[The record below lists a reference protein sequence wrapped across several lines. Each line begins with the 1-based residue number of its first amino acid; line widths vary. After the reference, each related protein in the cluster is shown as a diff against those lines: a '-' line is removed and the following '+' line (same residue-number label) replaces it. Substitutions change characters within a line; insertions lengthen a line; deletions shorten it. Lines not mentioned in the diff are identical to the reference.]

1 MQSSVESNSKIIKM
15 QVIFKYLLHEYS
27 WYKVAIKIPEFEL
40 LNWLNTNTSRNKKES
55 KKKPKRVKRKIIDKE
70 ELGKFEII
78 AKKMGQDMTF
88 SEPISDLKKNLKK
101 LGICFLKYP
110 VELVK
115 DKETVCIKLDKENEK
130 TLKSFLEITCGA

>member
-1 MQSSVESNSKIIKM
+1 MG
-15 QVIFKYLLHEYS
+15 F
-27 WYKVAIKIPEFEL
+27 AIKIPEFEL

-130 TLKSFLEITCGA
+130 TLNLFLEITCGA